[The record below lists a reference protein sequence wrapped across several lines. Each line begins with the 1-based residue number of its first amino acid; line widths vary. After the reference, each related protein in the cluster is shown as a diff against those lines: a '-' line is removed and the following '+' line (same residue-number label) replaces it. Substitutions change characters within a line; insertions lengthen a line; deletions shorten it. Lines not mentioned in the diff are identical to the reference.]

1 MNDTDSGW
9 IAGPVTPATAAAT
22 TPDTAPPPPDRPLVW
37 RAVLG
42 AVVLAALFPTAQ
54 AVGLFWTATSRRPA
68 VADGWLEA
76 LPVLA
81 SAALIATWVFVFWSL
96 IGSFL
101 NVVVHR
107 LPRSE
112 SVITGGS
119 RCPRCTSAI
128 RWHDNLPI
136 VGWLRLG
143 GRCRTCGLPIAERY
157 PLVEAACAGLG
168 TAVFF
173 RELVSG
179 GMNLPVRAIDF
190 RHGGLLQFMPDPR
203 SDLVGLAMYH
213 SGLLCVLLAWGLI
226 VHDGGRV
233 PARSIFG
240 TLAVAAALAILF
252 PMLHVLP
259 WATPDSWP
267 LPIGAASPF
276 VGSLAGGL
284 CGWLVT
290 AVLGRGLQG
299 DAAGRSGQ
307 PLAAPRQLAAAL
319 ALVGAVCGWQ
329 GMLGTTSLL
338 LAACLLQMIVW
349 ATAWWWPTLEVELL
363 LVPAAFVHLCFWRQL
378 TNGLGRF
385 WPAAEPSPLC
395 LVMPAALLLAV
406 WAALVTI
413 APPAGQARSRGPA

>member
-1 MNDTDSGW
+1 MTATDSGST
-9 IAGPVTPATAAAT
+9 AGPVVPEPPPSAAH
-22 TPDTAPPPPDRPLVW
+22 PPPDRPLVW

-42 AVVLAALFPTAQ
+42 AVVLTAVFPAAQ
-54 AVGLFWTATSRRPA
+54 AVGMFWPAGAGRPA
-68 VADGWLEA
+68 ATEGWLET

-81 SAALIATWVFVFWSL
+81 AAVLIATWVFVFWSL

-107 LPRSE
+107 LPRGE

-119 RCPRCTSAI
+119 RCPRCLSAI

-136 VGWLRLG
+136 VGWLLLG

-179 GMNLPVRAIDF
+179 GINLPVRAVDF

-203 SDLVGLAMYH
+203 SDLVGLSLCHA
-213 SGLLCVLLAWGLI
+213 GLLCVLLAWGLI

-233 PARSIFG
+233 PVRTIVG
-240 TLAVAAALAILF
+240 TLALAILLAMVF
-252 PMLHVLP
+252 PVLHVMP
-259 WATPDSWP
+259 WSTADSWP
-267 LPIGAASPF
+267 LPIAVTSPL
-276 VGSLAGGL
+276 VGSLTGGL
-284 CGWLVT
+284 CGWLIS
-290 AVLGRGLQG
+290 AVLRRCLRG

-307 PLAAPRQLAAAL
+307 PLAAPRQLAPAVAV
-319 ALVGAVCGWQ
+319 VGAVCGWQ

-338 LAACLLQMIVW
+338 LAACLVQMIVW
-349 ATAWWWPTLEVELL
+349 ATAWSWPTLEVELL
-363 LVPAAFVHLCFWRQL
+363 LVPAAFVHLCFWRQF
-378 TNGLGRF
+378 TTGLGRW
-385 WPAAEPSPLC
+385 WPAAEPDLLC
-395 LVMPAALLLAV
+395 LVVPMVLLLVV
-406 WAALVTI
+406 WVALVTI
-413 APPAGQARSRGPA
+413 APAAGQARSRGPA

>member
-1 MNDTDSGW
+1 MTATDSGST
-9 IAGPVTPATAAAT
+9 AGPVVPAPAPIPIPTPTLPA
-22 TPDTAPPPPDRPLVW
+22 PDRPRVW
-37 RAVLG
+37 RAVLA
-42 AVVLAALFPTAQ
+42 AVVLAAVFPVTQ
-54 AVGLFWTATSRRPA
+54 AGGMWWPPTSGRPA
-68 VADGWLEA
+68 ATEGWPETV
-76 LPVLA
+76 PVLA
-81 SAALIATWVFVFWSL
+81 AAILIATWVFVFWSL

-107 LPRSE
+107 LPRGE

-128 RWHDNLPI
+128 GWHDNLPI

-179 GMNLPVRAIDF
+179 GINLPVRAVDF

-203 SDLVGLAMYH
+203 SDLVGLSLYH
-213 SGLLCVLLAWGLI
+213 AGLLCVLLAWGLI

-233 PARSIFG
+233 PARSISG
-240 TLAVAAALAILF
+240 AVAFAILIAILF
-252 PMLHVLP
+252 PALHVMP
-259 WATPDSWP
+259 WAAADPWP
-267 LPIGAASPF
+267 LPIAVTSPL

-284 CGWLVT
+284 CGWLIS
-290 AVLGRGLQG
+290 AVLRRNMRG

-307 PLAAPRQLAAAL
+307 PLAAPRQLAPAL
-319 ALVGAVCGWQ
+319 AVVGAVFGWQ

-338 LAACLLQMIVW
+338 LAACLLQMIIW
-349 ATAWWWPTLEVELL
+349 ATAWSWPTLEVELL
-363 LVPAAFVHLCFWRQL
+363 LVPAAFVHLCFWRQF
-378 TNGLGRF
+378 TTGLGRW
-385 WPAAEPSPLC
+385 WPAAEPHLLC
-395 LVMPAALLLAV
+395 LAVPTVLLLVV
-406 WAALVTI
+406 WVALVTI

>member
-1 MNDTDSGW
+1 MNHTDSGW
-9 IAGPVTPATAAAT
+9 MAGPVAPA
-22 TPDTAPPPPDRPLVW
+22 PDSPSAPPPRPPDQPLVW

-42 AVVLAALFPTAQ
+42 AVALAAVFPAAQ
-54 AVGLFWTATSRRPA
+54 AVTVFWPAASRRLA
-68 VADGWLEA
+68 ATEGWLEA

-81 SAALIATWVFVFWSL
+81 AAALIATWVFVFWSL

-107 LPRSE
+107 LPRGE

-119 RCPRCTSAI
+119 RCPRCTTAI

-143 GRCRTCGLPIAERY
+143 GRCRTCDLPIAERY

-179 GMNLPVRAIDF
+179 GANLPVRAADF

-203 SDLVGLAMYH
+203 SDLVGLSLYH
-213 SGLLCVLLAWGLI
+213 AGLLCVLLAWGLI

-240 TLAVAAALAILF
+240 TLVVAILLAILF
-252 PMLHVLP
+252 PTLHVMP
-259 WATPDSWP
+259 WAALDAWSR
-267 LPIGAASPF
+267 PIAAASPF

-284 CGWLVT
+284 CGWIVA
-290 AVLGRGLQG
+290 AVLGRRTQG

-307 PLAAPRQLAAAL
+307 PLATPRQLAAAL
-319 ALVGAVCGWQ
+319 ALVGAVFGWQ
-329 GMLGTTSLL
+329 GMLGTTTLL
-338 LAACLLQMIVW
+338 LAACLVQMIVW
-349 ATAWWWPTLEVELL
+349 ATARSWPTLEAELL
-363 LVPAAFVHLCFWRQL
+363 LVPAAFAHVCFWRQL
-378 TNGLGRF
+378 TTGLGR
-385 WPAAEPSPLC
+385 WGPAAEPSLLC
-395 LVMPAALLLAV
+395 LAVPAVLLLMV

-413 APPAGQARSRGPA
+413 APPAGQTPSRGPA

>member
-1 MNDTDSGW
+1 MTDTDSGST
-9 IAGPVTPATAAAT
+9 AGPVVPAPSPTAAS
-22 TPDTAPPPPDRPLVW
+22 PPPDRPLVW

-42 AVVLAALFPTAQ
+42 AVVLAAVFPAAQ
-54 AVGLFWTATSRRPA
+54 AVGMFWPPNAGRRA
-68 VADGWLEA
+68 AAEGWLES
-76 LPVLA
+76 LPVVAAAAVIA
-81 SAALIATWVFVFWSL
+81 SWVFVFWSL

-107 LPRSE
+107 LPRGE

-119 RCPRCTSAI
+119 RCPRCMSAI

-168 TAVFF
+168 TAIFF

-179 GMNLPVRAIDF
+179 GVNLPVRAADF
-190 RHGGLLQFMPDPR
+190 RHGGLLQFMPDPL
-203 SDLVGLAMYH
+203 SDLVGLSLYH
-213 SGLLCVLLAWGLI
+213 AGLLCVLLAWGLI

-233 PARSIFG
+233 PARTIVG
-240 TLAVAAALAILF
+240 TLVVAVLLAILF
-252 PMLHVLP
+252 PALHVMP
-259 WATPDSWP
+259 WVAADSWP
-267 LPIGAASPF
+267 LPIAAASPL

-284 CGWLVT
+284 CGWLVST
-290 AVLGRGLQG
+290 VLGQRIQG

-319 ALVGAVCGWQ
+319 AVVGAVCGWQ
-329 GMLGTTSLL
+329 GMLGTTSLFL
-338 LAACLLQMIVW
+338 VACLVQMIVW
-349 ATAWWWPTLEVELL
+349 ATAWSWPTLEVELL
-363 LVPAAFVHLCFWRQL
+363 LVPAAFFHLCFWRQL
-378 TNGLGRF
+378 TTGLGRW
-385 WPAAEPSPLC
+385 WPTAEPGPLC
-395 LVMPAALLLAV
+395 LVVPTVLLLVVWGAV
-406 WAALVTI
+406 VTI